1 MRRKR
6 GEIST
11 AAGIDFATFDFDD
24 RSVKNVFEAMAHHGG
39 CLNSDDGLRSNT
51 ISITISNLERDMV
64 QGEVL
69 LQQPALLA
77 RLILFS
83 SFKILS
89 TK

>member
-1 MRRKR
+1 VRRKR

-64 QGEVL
+64 TGGGVASTTGTSREVNFVFK
-69 LQQPALLA
+69 LQNT
-77 RLILFS
+77 FD
-83 SFKILS
+83 
-89 TK
+89 